1 MFPGKCEC
9 TEQDH
14 GLVGSL
20 SFACK
25 FVVLERAFPSHSIQ
39 FCYSINELHYYAH
52 LNKNSK
58 KGSIHF
64 FVKVT
69 LLNAIVTPEND
80 LTEPGLKFKLAFK
93 FNSF

>member
-9 TEQDH
+9 TEQDL
-14 GLVGSL
+14 G
-20 SFACK
+20 FACK
-25 FVVLERAFPSHSIQ
+25 FVVLERAFPSRSIQ

-64 FVKVT
+64 FVKP
-69 LLNAIVTPEND
+69 LLAASMP
-80 LTEPGLKFKLAFK
+80 
-93 FNSF
+93 

>member
-1 MFPGKCEC
+1 MFPGKREC
-9 TEQDH
+9 TEQDL

-25 FVVLERAFPSHSIQ
+25 FVVLGRAFPSCSIQ
-39 FCYSINELHYYAH
+39 FCDSINELHYYAH
-52 LNKNSK
+52 LDNNSK

-64 FVKVT
+64 FVKVN

-80 LTEPGLKFKLAFK
+80 LTDLGLTFKSVFK